1 MHSHTIYSSVDQV
14 PSDQWDALTAADIDL
29 TMDRRLI
36 GAIESQMGSSYSY
49 ATIVVNDARGGAAA
63 VACTWLL
70 RLDLKQ
76 FPWLDRVVSHLPRI
90 WQARLKIGVLFCGM
104 PLPAGQNHI
113 RIAAGADRSAVIVEL
128 NAALRALARKQHCA
142 LIVVKEFQAGECE
155 RLDSFCKAG
164 FVRCE
169 IPPRHCLVR
178 QFANF
183 DEYRNALKSRYRA
196 QVNRSLKK
204 FSAAGFSVEQVYGP
218 DKFCEALTDEAHELY
233 RNVYNRS
240 KYKLEFLPAE
250 FMREL
255 GRRFGADASL
265 TCVRHGDRLAGFTLG
280 LLSHGIYYN
289 VNSGLDYE
297 LNPIGDVY
305 FNLFYSDMDYAWK
318 RGAKVIDL
326 GLTSDDFKSRLGTR
340 IQPLYLYIDSTR
352 RLFSW
357 GIKASL
363 PWTFPQL
370 KPVPEHDVFKEDSSP
385 ASFKSTRDGDGAL
398 GVTSSV

>member
-1 MHSHTIYSSVDQV
+1 MYSHTIYSSVDQV
-14 PSDQWDALTAADIDL
+14 PSAQWDALTGADIDL

-36 GAIESQMGSSYSY
+36 GAIESRMGSSYSY
-49 ATIVVNDARGGAAA
+49 ATIVVNDAGGGAAA

-70 RLDLKQ
+70 RLDLEQ
-76 FPWLDRVVSHLPRI
+76 FPWLDRFVSHLPRI

-113 RIAAGADRSAVIVEL
+113 RIAPGADRSAVIVEL

-142 LIVVKEFQAGECE
+142 LIVVKEFDAGECE
-155 RLDSFCKAG
+155 RLDGFCKAG

-169 IPPRHCLVR
+169 IPPRHRLVR

-183 DEYRNALKSRYRA
+183 DEYRKALKSRYRA

-218 DKFCEALTDEAHELY
+218 DKFCQALTDEAHELY

-255 GRRFGADASL
+255 GRRFGPDASL

-280 LLSHGIYYN
+280 LLNRGIYYN
-289 VNSGLDYE
+289 VISGLDYE

-318 RGAKVIDL
+318 RGAKEIDL

-357 GIKASL
+357 GVKASL
-363 PWTFPQL
+363 PWTFPKL
-370 KPVPEHDVFKEDSSP
+370 KPVPEHGVFKDFSP
-385 ASFKSTRDGDGAL
+385 ASSQSTRGGDSAVLTIGRP
-398 GVTSSV
+398 